1 MSEHELEEHHHH
13 LGLQHDMEVMLRR
26 MHERRRVLGLIASG
40 GTLLALSACGG
51 DGGDSS
57 GTGSSTSSTSSSS
70 SSSTTTSTTTTTGTS
85 ADGGTCIVDPTETSG
100 PYPADGSNSVNSKVV
115 NVLSDSGIVRSDI
128 TSSFGDY
135 TGTAEGLPLTLV
147 ITLVNVN
154 DSCAPLEGYA
164 IYLWH
169 CTRDG
174 TYSLYSSAIQ
184 DENYLRGVQET
195 DSSGQ
200 ITFTSIFPA
209 CYSGRWPHIHFEV
222 YPSLETATSY
232 SNAVLTSQM
241 AMDSDV
247 CDAVYASVSGYSASV
262 TNKAAVSLSS
272 DNVFGDNT
280 SDQIAWMT
288 PTFSGNTTDG
298 YTATITVGISV

>member
-1 MSEHELEEHHHH
+1 MNDHPEDHPH
-13 LGLQHDMEVMLRR
+13 GLQYDLETLLRR
-26 MHERRRVLGLIASG
+26 QQERRRVLGWLTASG
-40 GTLLALSACGG
+40 TMALVGAANAARITKPASLPG
-51 DGGDSS
+51 
-57 GTGSSTSSTSSSS
+57 SSTSSSS
-70 SSSTTTSTTTTTGTS
+70 TTSTTSTTS
-85 ADGGTCIVDPTETSG
+85 STCIVDPTETSG
-100 PYPADGSNSVNSKVV
+100 PYPADGSNTVNSKVV

-135 TGTAEGLPLTLV
+135 TGTAEGLPLEIV

-174 TYSLYSSAIQ
+174 IYSLYSTGIQ
-184 DENYLRGVQET
+184 DQNYLRGVQET
-195 DSSGQ
+195 DSNGQ

-222 YPSLETATSY
+222 YPSLDTATVY

-241 AMDSDV
+241 AMDSDIA
-247 CDAVYASVSGYSASV
+247 DAVYANVSGYSASV
-262 TNKAAVSLSS
+262 TNKAAITLTT
-272 DNVFGDNT
+272 DAVFGDNT
-280 SDQIAWMT
+280 TAQIAWMT

-298 YTATITVGISV
+298 YTATITVGVSV